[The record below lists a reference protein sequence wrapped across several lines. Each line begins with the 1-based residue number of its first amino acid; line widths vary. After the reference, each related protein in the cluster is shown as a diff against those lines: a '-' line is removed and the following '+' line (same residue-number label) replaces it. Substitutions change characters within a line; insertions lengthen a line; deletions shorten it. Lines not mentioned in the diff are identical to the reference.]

1 MLLGT
6 GLVGGIFRNNRRY
19 TAAEECIAM
28 GAGDLFAVM
37 EAVATHKNM
46 EFPGHKH
53 ATLYNIY
60 KIEPAVKQL
69 LLSRG
74 IQLLMADPAV
84 KTDYEGSRIIA
95 VTTKS
100 GLRLTADAFVD
111 VSGSSAMPL
120 NCNKHGNGCAMCIL
134 RCHSFGP
141 RVSVTTQSGVEE
153 WTAEK
158 PTSLGAMSGSCK
170 LFKESLAPEIVAELE
185 KPAAASC
192 RSPTKSKKT

>member
-1 MLLGT
+1 MTKKKTVVIGGGWAGCAAALTAEKAGADVTLLERTDMLLGT
-6 GLVGGIFRNNRRY
+6 GLVGGIFRNNGRY

-28 GAGDLFAVM
+28 GAGDLFTVM

-46 EFPGHKH
+46 DFPGHKH

-60 KIEPAVKQL
+60 KIEPAVKKL

-74 IQLLMADPAV
+74 IKLLMADPAV
-84 KTDYEGSRIIA
+84 KTEYEGDTITA
-95 VTTKS
+95 VITKS

-141 RVSVTTQSGVEE
+141 RVSVTTQSG
-153 WTAEK
+153 
-158 PTSLGAMSGSCK
+158 
-170 LFKESLAPEIVAELE
+170 
-185 KPAAASC
+185 
-192 RSPTKSKKT
+192 